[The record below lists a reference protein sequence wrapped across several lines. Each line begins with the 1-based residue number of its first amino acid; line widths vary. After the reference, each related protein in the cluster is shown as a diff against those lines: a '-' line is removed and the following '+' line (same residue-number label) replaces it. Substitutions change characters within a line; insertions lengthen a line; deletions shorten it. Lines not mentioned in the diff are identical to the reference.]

1 MTWIGWAALALGA
14 LVAGLLRLAAY
25 GSSRWA
31 EATRVLIGQLNA
43 ARLPMAVMRYDAREL
58 EGLPA
63 PVQRYFRAV
72 LKDGQPIVTGVT
84 VQHTGTFNVTAFGNR
99 ALWLRS
105 KPSNIRSRCC
115 LARARVG
122 LPSMRFQPT
131 PRWWTAPSA

>member
-1 MTWIGWAALALGA
+1 MTWIGWAALALGV
-14 LVAGLLRLAAY
+14 LVAGLFGLAAY

-31 EATRVLIGQLNA
+31 GATRVLIGQLDA
-43 ARLPMAVMRYDAREL
+43 ARLPMAAKRYDAREL

-72 LKDGQPIVTGVT
+72 LKDGQPIITGVT

-105 KPSNIRSRCC
+105 KPSGIRPRCC
-115 LARARVG
+115 RARVRLG
-122 LPSMRFQPT
+122 LPSMQFPPT
-131 PRWWTAPSA
+131 PPWWMAPSA